1 LLDPK
6 NVIPE
11 MIERLKGEG
20 EEFYDLRHLTI
31 WQALVTMYDQGT
43 AIDVITLQAYLKKQ
57 EMLEQV
63 GGLGYLAALPDSVP
77 SAANLSYYLDILCEK
92 YVLRKTVQV
101 CTDVVERVYNYEGE
115 VDALMDEVERD
126 MIRIREVRSTETT
139 PDIKALVGQS
149 IQEIENLYERR
160 GLITGVATGFVDFDR
175 MTSGLQPGEVF
186 VIAARP
192 GLGKTSC
199 SMNIAEFVA
208 LELKLGVGVFSLEM
222 TAKSLVLRMLCS
234 RARVNLRSVREGFL
248 AERDFPKLTGA
259 AGRLSSAPL
268 YIDDS
273 SGLSVMQ
280 LRAKVRRMVAR
291 WGIKIAIVDYLQLL
305 DSTSRRAKN
314 RQEEIADISKGIK
327 ALSKELGIPI
337 ILLSQLNREVERDKA
352 RKPRMADL
360 RESGAIEQ
368 DADLVGLLYQ
378 PYRDENDG
386 VTWEQ
391 MDAVPTNMLIAKN
404 RNGPTGDVNLT
415 FLKQFTRFESAARIS
430 DMDVP
435 EQTEI
440 AYSP

>member
-1 LLDPK
+1 
-6 NVIPE
+6 
-11 MIERLKGEG
+11 
-20 EEFYDLRHLTI
+20 
-31 WQALVTMYDQGT
+31 
-43 AIDVITLQAYLKKQ
+43 
-57 EMLEQV
+57 
-63 GGLGYLAALPDSVP
+63 
-77 SAANLSYYLDILCEK
+77 
-92 YVLRKTVQV
+92 
-101 CTDVVERVYNYEGE
+101 
-115 VDALMDEVERD
+115 
-126 MIRIREVRSTETT
+126 
-139 PDIKALVGQS
+139 
-149 IQEIENLYERR
+149 
-160 GLITGVATGFVDFDR
+160 
-175 MTSGLQPGEVF
+175 
-186 VIAARP
+186 
-192 GLGKTSC
+192 
-199 SMNIAEFVA
+199 
-208 LELKLGVGVFSLEM
+208 
-222 TAKSLVLRMLCS
+222 
-234 RARVNLRSVREGFL
+234 
-248 AERDFPKLTGA
+248 
-259 AGRLSSAPL
+259 
-268 YIDDS
+268 
-273 SGLSVMQ
+273 MQ